1 VSTPAGPGDG
11 SSPLDFVRRFINS
24 AVNFHVLWQKTGV
37 PPGVQHTTPAETPIT
52 DGQLPQDVRA
62 LVDQY
67 RASHP
72 GANVTWLK
80 RMQAVDGNLRVVVED
95 ERPVPAETALLTVSR
110 TISIN
115 TSDTANAVTDV
126 FVGRLG

>member
-1 VSTPAGPGDG
+1 MSIPGSPGDG
-11 SSPLDFVRRFINS
+11 SSPLDFVRRFISS

-37 PPGVQHTTPAETPIT
+37 PPSVQHTTPAETPIT

-62 LVDQY
+62 LVDHY

>member
-1 VSTPAGPGDG
+1 MSTPAGPGDG
-11 SSPLDFVRRFINS
+11 SSPSDFVRRFINS

-37 PPGVQHTTPAETPIT
+37 PPGIQHTTPAQTPIT

-72 GANVTWLK
+72 GATVTWLK

-95 ERPVPAETALLTVSR
+95 ERSVPTETALLTVSR

-126 FVGRLG
+126 FVGSLS